1 MVKEVGE
8 KSKEKKMEEEEGDE
22 EKGLPSQ
29 KILYQNP
36 LSLSCSITSVM

>member
-8 KSKEKKMEEEEGDE
+8 KSKEKKVEEKRRKEEEGDE

-29 KILYQNP
+29 KIYTEIF
-36 LSLSCSITSVM
+36 SL